1 MIAGGGPAGAM
12 LALLLA
18 RAGVDVTLLEKH
30 ADFLR
35 DFRGD
40 TIHPSTLQIL
50 DEISLG
56 EAFHRLPHRKAYT
69 MSIRTDDGEVPI
81 ADLRHLPGKYRYI
94 AFVPQWDFL
103 DLLTREAAAYPN
115 FHLLM
120 NAKVVDLV
128 RHDGAV
134 RGVRYRDE
142 RGEEHEIRAVL
153 TVGADGRHSD
163 VRRAAGLAPK
173 RFGAP
178 MDVVWFRLPRAEGD
192 PEQPFL
198 RASAGRLMVAIN
210 RETYWQLAYIIP
222 KGGFTALEAKG
233 IGELRR
239 EVGRLLPFLGGRTGD
254 LHGFDETGMLSVEV
268 NRLTRWHLP
277 GLLLIGDAAHAMSP
291 VFGVGINLAVADA
304 VAAAGIVGP
313 ALLRGRAPSAVLA
326 KVERRRKVPTIIVQ
340 TAQRVVQDR
349 LIRPALAGPVARI
362 PALTRVP
369 VVRSLVARFIGL
381 GVLPEHVRLPLREKD
396 LSKWTGRG
404 PHGTGC
410 NNLGSRERNEPRPRE
425 RPCPGRLA

>member
-1 MIAGGGPAGAM
+1 METTCVIAGGGPAGAM

-40 TIHPSTLQIL
+40 TIHPSTLQVL
-50 DEISLG
+50 SEIGLA
-56 EAFHRLPHRKAYT
+56 EEFHRLPHHKAYT
-69 MSIRTDDGEVPI
+69 MSVRTDDGEVPI
-81 ADLRHLPGKYRYI
+81 ADLRRLRGRYQYI

-103 DLLTREAAAYPN
+103 DLLTREASAYPN

-128 RHDGAV
+128 RHDGAI

-153 TVGADGRHSD
+153 TVAADGRHSEM
-163 VRRAAGLAPK
+163 RRAAGLAPK

-210 RETYWQLAYIIP
+210 RKTYWQLAYVIP

-233 IGELRR
+233 VDGLRH
-239 EVGRLLPFLGGRTGD
+239 EVERLLPFLSGRTRD
-254 LHGFDETGMLSVEV
+254 LHDFDETGVLSVEV

-277 GLLLIGDAAHAMSP
+277 GLLAIGDAAHAMSP
-291 VFGVGINLAVADA
+291 IFGVGINLAVQDA
-304 VAAAGIVGP
+304 VATANIVGP
-313 ALLRGRAPSAVLA
+313 ALLRGRAPAALLA
-326 KVERRRKVPTIIVQ
+326 KVERRRRVPTAVVQ
-340 TAQRVVQDR
+340 TVQRVVQER
-349 LIRPALAGPVARI
+349 LIRPALAGPVMRI

-369 VVRSLVARFIGL
+369 VARSLVARFIGL
-381 GVLPEHVRLPLREKD
+381 GVLPEHVRLTGQEKRSQQVDREGAAQD
-396 LSKWTGRG
+396 
-404 PHGTGC
+404 
-410 NNLGSRERNEPRPRE
+410 
-425 RPCPGRLA
+425 AVQ

>member
-40 TIHPSTLQIL
+40 TIHPSTLQVL
-50 DEISLG
+50 DEIGLA
-56 EAFHRLPHRKAYT
+56 EAFHRLPHRKAYE
-69 MSIRTDDGEVPI
+69 MSLRTDDGQVPV
-81 ADLRHLPGKYRYI
+81 ADLRRLPGKYQYI

-103 DLLTREAAAYPN
+103 DLLTREAAAYPH

-128 RHDGAV
+128 RHDGAI

-153 TVGADGRHSD
+153 TVAADGRHSD
-163 VRRAAGLAPK
+163 VRRAAGLAPR

-178 MDVVWFRLPRAEGD
+178 MDVVWFRLPRAEDD

-210 RETYWQLAYIIP
+210 RETYWQLAYVIP
-222 KGGFTALEAKG
+222 KGGFAALEAKG
-233 IGELRR
+233 VDGLRR
-239 EVGRLLPFLGGRTGD
+239 EVERLLPFLGGRTSE
-254 LHGFDETGMLSVEV
+254 LHGFDEAGVLSVEL

-291 VFGVGINLAVADA
+291 VFGVGINLAVQDA
-304 VAAAGIVGP
+304 VAAANIVGP
-313 ALLRGRAPSAVLA
+313 ALLRGRAPDALLA
-326 KVERRRKVPTIIVQ
+326 RVERRRKVPTVVVQ
-340 TAQRVVQDR
+340 TAQRVVQER
-349 LIRPALAGPVARI
+349 LIRPALAGPVGPI
-362 PALTRVP
+362 PDLTRVP
-369 VVRSLVARFIGL
+369 VVRSLLPRFIGL
-381 GVLPEHVRLPLREKD
+381 GVLPEHVRLPPREKRSQQMD
-396 LSKWTGRG
+396 RKG
-404 PHGTGC
+404 PTRDV
-410 NNLGSRERNEPRPRE
+410 LQ
-425 RPCPGRLA
+425 

>member
-1 MIAGGGPAGAM
+1 METTCVIAGGGPAGAM

-30 ADFLR
+30 GDFLR

-40 TIHPSTLQIL
+40 TIHPSTLQVL
-50 DEISLG
+50 DEIGLA
-56 EAFHRLPHRKAYT
+56 EAFHRLPHRKAYS
-69 MSIRTDDGEVPI
+69 MSIRTDDGQVPI
-81 ADLRHLPGKYRYI
+81 ADLRRLPGKYRYI

-153 TVGADGRHSD
+153 TVAADGRHSD
-163 VRRAAGLAPK
+163 VRRAAGLSPR

-178 MDVVWFRLPRAEGD
+178 MDVVWFRLTREEGD

-210 RETYWQLAYIIP
+210 RETYWQLAYLIP
-222 KGGFTALEAKG
+222 KGGFAALEAKG
-233 IGELRR
+233 VDALRR
-239 EVGRLLPFLGGRTGD
+239 DVERLLPYLGGRTSE
-254 LHGFDETGMLSVEV
+254 LRGFDETGVLSVEV

-291 VFGVGINLAVADA
+291 VFGVGINLAVQDA
-304 VAAAGIVGP
+304 VAAANIVGP
-313 ALLRGRAPSAVLA
+313 ALLRGTAPAAVLA
-326 KVERRRKVPTIIVQ
+326 RVERRRKIPTAVVQ
-340 TAQRVVQDR
+340 TAQRVVQER
-349 LIRPALAGPVARI
+349 LIRPALAGPVASV
-362 PALTRVP
+362 PDLTRVP
-369 VVRSLVARFIGL
+369 VVRSLVPRLIGL
-381 GVLPEHVRLPLREKD
+381 GVLPEHVRLPLREKRSQQMD
-396 LSKWTGRG
+396 RK
-404 PHGTGC
+404 
-410 NNLGSRERNEPRPRE
+410 GSTRDRVQ
-425 RPCPGRLA
+425 

>member
-40 TIHPSTLQIL
+40 TIHPSTLQVL
-50 DEISLG
+50 DEIGLA
-56 EAFHRLPHRKAYT
+56 EAFHRLPHRKAYE
-69 MSIRTDDGEVPI
+69 MSMRTDDGQVPV
-81 ADLRHLPGKYRYI
+81 ADLRRLPGKYQYI

-128 RHDGAV
+128 RHDGAI

-153 TVGADGRHSD
+153 TVAADGRHSD
-163 VRRAAGLAPK
+163 VRRAAGLAPR

-178 MDVVWFRLPRAEGD
+178 MDVVWFRLPRAEDD

-210 RETYWQLAYIIP
+210 RETYWQLAYVIP
-222 KGGFTALEAKG
+222 KGGFAALEAKG
-233 IGELRR
+233 VDGLRR
-239 EVGRLLPFLGGRTGD
+239 EVERLLPFLGGRTSE
-254 LHGFDETGMLSVEV
+254 LHGFDEAGVLSVEL

-291 VFGVGINLAVADA
+291 VFGVGINLAVQDA
-304 VAAAGIVGP
+304 VAAANIVGP
-313 ALLRGRAPSAVLA
+313 ALLRGRAPDALLA
-326 KVERRRKVPTIIVQ
+326 RVERRRKVPTVVVQ
-340 TAQRVVQDR
+340 TAQRVVQER
-349 LIRPALAGPVARI
+349 LIRPALAGPVGPI
-362 PALTRVP
+362 PDLTRVP
-369 VVRSLVARFIGL
+369 VVRSLLPRFIGL
-381 GVLPEHVRLPLREKD
+381 GVLPEHVRLPPREKRSQQMD
-396 LSKWTGRG
+396 RKG
-404 PHGTGC
+404 PT
-410 NNLGSRERNEPRPRE
+410 RDVVQ
-425 RPCPGRLA
+425 

>member
-30 ADFLR
+30 GDFLR

-40 TIHPSTLQIL
+40 TIHPSTLQVL
-50 DEISLG
+50 DEIGLA
-56 EAFHRLPHRKAYT
+56 EAFHRLPHRKAYS
-69 MSIRTDDGEVPI
+69 MSIRTDDGQVPI
-81 ADLRHLPGKYRYI
+81 ADLRRLPGKYRYI

-128 RHDGAV
+128 RRDGAI

-153 TVGADGRHSD
+153 TVAADGRHSD
-163 VRRAAGLAPK
+163 VRRAAGLAPR

-178 MDVVWFRLPRAEGD
+178 MDVVWFRLSREEGD

-210 RETYWQLAYIIP
+210 RETYWQLAYLIP
-222 KGGFTALEAKG
+222 KGGFAALEAKG
-233 IGELRR
+233 VDALRR
-239 EVGRLLPFLGGRTGD
+239 EVERLLPYLGGRTSE
-254 LHGFDETGMLSVEV
+254 LRGFDETGVLSVEV

-291 VFGVGINLAVADA
+291 VFGVGINLAVQDA
-304 VAAAGIVGP
+304 VAAANIVGP
-313 ALLRGRAPSAVLA
+313 ALLRGTAPAAVLA
-326 KVERRRKVPTIIVQ
+326 RVERRRKVPTAVVQ
-340 TAQRVVQDR
+340 TAQRVVQER
-349 LIRPALAGPVARI
+349 LIRPALAGPVASV

-369 VVRSLVARFIGL
+369 VVRSLVPRFIGL
-381 GVLPEHVRLPLREKD
+381 GVLPEHVRLPLREKRSQQMD
-396 LSKWTGRG
+396 RKG
-404 PHGTGC
+404 PT
-410 NNLGSRERNEPRPRE
+410 RDRVQ
-425 RPCPGRLA
+425 

>member
-1 MIAGGGPAGAM
+1 METTCVIAGGGPAGAM

-40 TIHPSTLQIL
+40 TIHPSTLQVL
-50 DEISLG
+50 SEIGLA
-56 EAFHRLPHRKAYT
+56 EEFHRLPHHKAYT
-69 MSIRTDDGEVPI
+69 MSVRTDDGEVAI
-81 ADLRHLPGKYRYI
+81 ADLRRLRGRYRYI

-103 DLLTREAAAYPN
+103 DLLTREAGAYPN

-128 RHDGAV
+128 RHDGAI

-153 TVGADGRHSD
+153 TVAADGRHSEM
-163 VRRAAGLAPK
+163 RRAAGLAPK

-192 PEQPFL
+192 PDQPFL
-198 RASAGRLMVAIN
+198 RASTGRLMVAIN
-210 RETYWQLAYIIP
+210 RKTHWQLAYVIP

-233 IGELRR
+233 VDELRH
-239 EVGRLLPFLGGRTGD
+239 EVERLLPFLSGRTRD
-254 LHGFDETGMLSVEV
+254 LHGFDETGVLSVEV

-277 GLLLIGDAAHAMSP
+277 GLLAIGDAAHAMSP
-291 VFGVGINLAVADA
+291 IFGVGINLAVQDA
-304 VAAAGIVGP
+304 VATANIVGP
-313 ALLRGRAPSAVLA
+313 ALLRGRAPAALLA
-326 KVERRRKVPTIIVQ
+326 KVERRRRVPTAVVQ
-340 TAQRVVQDR
+340 TVQRVVQAR
-349 LIRPALAGPVARI
+349 LIRPALAGPVMRI

-381 GVLPEHVRLPLREKD
+381 GVLPEHVRLTGQEKRSQQVDREGAAQD
-396 LSKWTGRG
+396 
-404 PHGTGC
+404 
-410 NNLGSRERNEPRPRE
+410 
-425 RPCPGRLA
+425 AVQ

>member
-40 TIHPSTLQIL
+40 TIHPSTLQVL
-50 DEISLG
+50 DEIGLA

-69 MSIRTDDGEVPI
+69 MSLRTDAAQVPI
-81 ADLRHLPGKYRYI
+81 ADLRRLPGKYQYI

-103 DLLTREAAAYPN
+103 DLLTREAGAYPN

-120 NAKVVDLV
+120 NATVVDLV
-128 RHDGAV
+128 RHDGAI

-153 TVGADGRHSD
+153 TVAADGRHSD
-163 VRRAAGLAPK
+163 VRRAAGLAPR

-178 MDVVWFRLPRAEGD
+178 MDVVWFRLPREEDD

-210 RETYWQLAYIIP
+210 RETYWQLAYLIP
-222 KGGFTALEAKG
+222 KGGFAALEAKG
-233 IGELRR
+233 VDALRR
-239 EVGRLLPFLGGRTGD
+239 EVERLLPFLGGRTSE
-254 LHGFDETGMLSVEV
+254 LHGFDETGVLSVEL

-291 VFGVGINLAVADA
+291 VFGVGINLAVQDA
-304 VAAAGIVGP
+304 VAAANIVGP
-313 ALLRGRAPSAVLA
+313 ALLRGRAPTKVLA
-326 KVERRRKVPTIIVQ
+326 RVERRRKVPTAVVQ
-340 TAQRVVQDR
+340 AAQRVVQER
-349 LIRPALAGPVARI
+349 LIRPALAGPVGQI

-369 VVRSLVARFIGL
+369 VVRSLVPRFVGL
-381 GVLPEHVRLPLREKD
+381 GVLPEHVRLPLREKRSQQMD
-396 LSKWTGRG
+396 RKG
-404 PHGTGC
+404 PT
-410 NNLGSRERNEPRPRE
+410 RDVVQ
-425 RPCPGRLA
+425 

>member
-30 ADFLR
+30 GDFLR

-40 TIHPSTLQIL
+40 TIHPSTLQVL
-50 DEISLG
+50 DEIGLA
-56 EAFHRLPHRKAYT
+56 EAFHRLPHRKAYS
-69 MSIRTDDGEVPI
+69 MSIRTDDGQVPI
-81 ADLRHLPGKYRYI
+81 ADLRRLPGKYRYI

-103 DLLTREAAAYPN
+103 DLLTREAGAYPN

-128 RHDGAV
+128 RHDGAI

-142 RGEEHEIRAVL
+142 RGEEREIRAVL
-153 TVGADGRHSD
+153 TVAADGRHSD
-163 VRRAAGLAPK
+163 VRRAAGLSPR

-178 MDVVWFRLPRAEGD
+178 MDVVWFRLSRAEGD

-210 RETYWQLAYIIP
+210 RETYWQLAYLIP
-222 KGGFTALEAKG
+222 KGGFAALEAKG
-233 IGELRR
+233 VDALRR
-239 EVGRLLPFLGGRTGD
+239 EVERLLPYLGGRTSE
-254 LHGFDETGMLSVEV
+254 LRGFDETGVLSVEV

-291 VFGVGINLAVADA
+291 VFGVGINLAVQDA
-304 VAAAGIVGP
+304 VAAANIVGP
-313 ALLRGRAPSAVLA
+313 ALLRGTAPAAVLA
-326 KVERRRKVPTIIVQ
+326 RVERRRKVPTAVVQ
-340 TAQRVVQDR
+340 TAQRVVQER
-349 LIRPALAGPVARI
+349 LIRPALAGPVASI

-369 VVRSLVARFIGL
+369 VVRSLVPRFIGL
-381 GVLPEHVRLPLREKD
+381 GVLPEHVRLPLREKRSQQMD
-396 LSKWTGRG
+396 RKG
-404 PHGTGC
+404 PT
-410 NNLGSRERNEPRPRE
+410 RDRVQ
-425 RPCPGRLA
+425 